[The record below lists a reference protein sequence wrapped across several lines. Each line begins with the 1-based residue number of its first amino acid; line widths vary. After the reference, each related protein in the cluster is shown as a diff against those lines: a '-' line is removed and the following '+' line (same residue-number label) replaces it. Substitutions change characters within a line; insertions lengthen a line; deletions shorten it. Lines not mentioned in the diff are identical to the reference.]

1 MRYGTNLQSVNAQ
14 GVVGGNDDNDHQCQ
28 PCLRGACRTTNG
40 IYMRPD
46 LPPGYS
52 LVAQIPKGA
61 CGLHVQQLKH
71 TRNILGKFLIV
82 LELQEVLTIQF
93 SFEN

>member
-1 MRYGTNLQSVNAQ
+1 
-14 GVVGGNDDNDHQCQ
+14 
-28 PCLRGACRTTNG
+28 
-40 IYMRPD
+40 MRPD

-61 CGLHVQQLKH
+61 CGLQVQQLKH

-82 LELQEVLTIQF
+82 LQLQEVLTIQF